1 MYYEWSMAKVTM
13 AIKIDEKVKN
23 KLKELAEKEDR
34 NLSNFVLRAV
44 YGHVKEHY
52 QVDLKK
58 LNDK

>member
-1 MYYEWSMAKVTM
+1 MAKVTM

-44 YGHVKEHY
+44 SSHVKEHHR
-52 QVDLKK
+52 VDLKK
-58 LNDK
+58 